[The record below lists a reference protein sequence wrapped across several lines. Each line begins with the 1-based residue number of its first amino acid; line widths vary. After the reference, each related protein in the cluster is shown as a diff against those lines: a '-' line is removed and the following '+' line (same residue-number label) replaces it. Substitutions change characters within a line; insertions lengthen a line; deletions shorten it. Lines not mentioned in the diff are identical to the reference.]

1 MNRVLVV
8 ALCMSV
14 ALPAFAQ
21 KPVQEDTFNTSGGD
35 LKITF
40 LGHGTLMFTFGGK
53 STHVDP
59 MTAAASTS
67 SARPTSSP
75 SVRCP

>member
-1 MNRVLVV
+1 
-8 ALCMSV
+8 MSV
-14 ALPAFAQ
+14 ALPAFAP

-40 LGHGTLMFTFGGK
+40 LGHGTLMFTIGGK
-53 STHVDP
+53 TIHVDP
-59 MTAAASTS
+59 VTAAASTS
-67 SARPTSSP
+67 DRPTSSP